1 MLVFSLQD
9 NELKVI
15 ECNVRVSRS
24 FPFVSKTLD
33 FDFVAM
39 ATRVIV
45 GEKVEPVDVLLGCG
59 KVGVKVP
66 QFSFSRL
73 AGKFIF
79 SYGIIDTSSF

>member
-1 MLVFSLQD
+1 
-9 NELKVI
+9 
-15 ECNVRVSRS
+15 
-24 FPFVSKTLD
+24 LD

-45 GEKVEPVDVLLGCG
+45 GEKVDPVDVLAGCG

-73 AGKFIF
+73 TGMIVICRD
-79 SYGIIDTSSF
+79 GNCV

>member
-1 MLVFSLQD
+1 M
-9 NELKVI
+9 
-15 ECNVRVSRS
+15 RVSRS

-33 FDFVAM
+33 HDFIAM

-45 GEKVEPVDVLLGCG
+45 GQRVEPVNVLRGCD

-73 AGKFIF
+73 AGLPRYILIYLRRLF
-79 SYGIIDTSSF
+79 SNLNLFQS